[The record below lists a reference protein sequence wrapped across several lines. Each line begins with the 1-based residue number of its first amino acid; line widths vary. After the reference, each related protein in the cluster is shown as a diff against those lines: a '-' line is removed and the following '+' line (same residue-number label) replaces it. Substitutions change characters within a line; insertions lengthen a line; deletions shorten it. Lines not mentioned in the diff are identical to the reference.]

1 MNIFLYQL
9 KYFLTRSYVWA
20 FIVTLFFIYKGF
32 TKIHIVDV
40 IGSFAMFWFVIQI
53 LREALTGVSVISN
66 ASDIYKGGEDNE
78 GIQEIIDQADLFLY
92 IVSPFVEFG
101 NNLIRDILDAQK
113 NCEEVIILVSRGRG
127 MSKQSIQEL
136 NKLKESGCDIRT
148 HPDLHSK
155 IYLNESYGIITSMNL
170 YQPSVK
176 KSLEVGVRIKN
187 SEKIREIQDLIED
200 YLEDTE
206 TKPFQAGF
214 CIKTKEMIDYN
225 VLKPIDKSVY
235 AYNDKNRTM
244 KYCHKCGKDFDTT
257 VSNPLCDDHK

>member
-9 KYFLTRSYVWA
+9 KYFLSRSYVWA
-20 FIVTLFFIYKGF
+20 FVVSLLIIYSNGITDIVKIVF
-32 TKIHIVDV
+32 T
-40 IGSFAMFWFVIQI
+40 FPLCWFVIQTF
-53 LREALTGVSVISN
+53 REALNGFSIIPN
-66 ASDIYKGGEDNE
+66 ASDIYKGGEDNQ
-78 GIQEIIDQADLFLY
+78 GIQEIIDQANLFLY
-92 IVSPFVEFG
+92 IVTPFVEFG
-101 NNLIRDILDAQK
+101 NNLMRNILDAQK

-155 IYLNESYGIITSMNL
+155 IFLNENHGIITSMNL

-176 KSLEVGVRIKN
+176 KSLEVGVRIEN

-200 YLEDTE
+200 YIEDID

-214 CIKTKEMIDYN
+214 CIKTKELIDYN
-225 VLKPIDKSVY
+225 PLKPIDSDVFK
-235 AYNDKNRTM
+235 YNDRQYSW
-244 KYCHKCGKDFDTT
+244 KYCHKCGKESAVT
-257 VSNPLCDDHK
+257 VSNPLCDEHK